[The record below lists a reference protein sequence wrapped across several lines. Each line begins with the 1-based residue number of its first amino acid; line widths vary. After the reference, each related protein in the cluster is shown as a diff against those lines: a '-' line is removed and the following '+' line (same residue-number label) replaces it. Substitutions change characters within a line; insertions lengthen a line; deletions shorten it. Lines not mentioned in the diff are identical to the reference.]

1 MRMKLTLLP
10 ALCLGVACLWT
21 VPAIAA
27 EAEEGVSTIIVE
39 GTTLEDFFTA
49 ALDYSPQLRIS
60 EERWNVS
67 TARKKS
73 ATGQLLPQI
82 NANGSISDNT
92 QSADPMN
99 IENKYRGE
107 RYSVQL
113 TQVLF
118 NWQAFAARG
127 AASLMED
134 MAEAE
139 YFAELAWL
147 LADVAEKYFNVLQA
161 EDAVTS
167 IRSELEA
174 VTNQLNQIQ
183 SFYDLQSA
191 RITDLYTAQARQ
203 AAVQSQQLE
212 LESQLALARGE
223 LRAAAGVN
231 VGTLFRLDENVEIP
245 PLADAVE
252 VWLDRA
258 RAGNPTIRARQFAME
273 AAAERVSQQRGA
285 YMPRVTLIAQKQLS
299 DLGFDNVPMNR
310 TDTTYVGVDVSIP
323 LFAGGSNRA
332 AVSEAASLRGVAQN
346 ELRQVQLEIV
356 ERART
361 AYLQAKASELR
372 TQAAER
378 LAEATQLSLTSMQ
391 RGFELNA
398 VTSVDVLNA
407 VRDRFQAE
415 RDLQRARYDN
425 IRATLYLKR
434 EAGTLTGDDLLDVGT
449 WLIAPQP

>member
-1 MRMKLTLLP
+1 MRMKLTCLP
-10 ALCLGVACLWT
+10 ALCIGVACLWALPT
-21 VPAIAA
+21 IAA
-27 EAEEGVSTIIVE
+27 EPETGVSTIIVE

-49 ALDYSPQLRIS
+49 ALDYSPQLRIA
-60 EERWNVS
+60 EERWNVG
-67 TARKKS
+67 TARKKA

-82 NANGSISDNT
+82 NANASISDNT
-92 QSADPMN
+92 QSADPLS

-127 AASLMED
+127 AASLLED
-134 MAEAE
+134 QAEAE
-139 YFAELAWL
+139 YFAELAWVL
-147 LADVAEKYFNVLQA
+147 SDVADKYFNVLQA

-191 RITDLYTAQARQ
+191 KITDLYSAQARQ

-231 VGTLFRLDENVEIP
+231 VGPLFRLDENIDIP
-245 PLADAVE
+245 ALTDTVD

-258 RAGNPTIRARQFAME
+258 RAGNPTIRARQYAME
-273 AAAERVSQQRGA
+273 AAAKRVSQQRGA
-285 YMPRVTLIAQKQLS
+285 YMPRVTLIAQQQLS
-299 DLGFDNVPMNR
+299 DIGFDNVPMNR
-310 TDTTYVGVDVSIP
+310 TDTTYFGVDVSIP
-323 LFAGGSNRA
+323 IFAGGSNRA
-332 AVSEAASLRGVAQN
+332 AVSEAVSLRGLAHN

-356 ERART
+356 ERTRT
-361 AYLQAKASELR
+361 AYLQSKSSELR
-372 TQAAER
+372 TQAAKR
-378 LAEATQLSLTSMQ
+378 LAEATQLSLTAMQ
-391 RGFELNA
+391 RGFELGA

-407 VRDRFQAE
+407 MRDRFQAE
-415 RDLQRARYDN
+415 RDLQRARYDHVK
-425 IRATLYLKR
+425 ATLYLKR
-434 EAGTLTGDDLLDVGT
+434 EAGTLTADDLLDVGA
-449 WLIAPQP
+449 WLVAPQP

>member
-10 ALCLGVACLWT
+10 ALCLGFACLWT
-21 VPAIAA
+21 LPAMAA
-27 EAEEGVSTIIVE
+27 ELEDGVSTIIVE

-49 ALDYSPQLRIS
+49 ALDYSPQLRIA

-92 QSADPMN
+92 QSADPLN
-99 IENKYRGE
+99 LENKYRGE

-134 MAEAE
+134 QAEAE

-147 LADVAEKYFNVLQA
+147 LADVSEKYFNVLQA

-191 RITDLYTAQARQ
+191 RITDLYSAQARQ

-212 LESQLALARGE
+212 LESELALARGE

-231 VGTLFRLDENVEIP
+231 VGPLFRLDENIEIP
-245 PLADAVE
+245 TLTDTVD

-258 RAGNPTIRARQFAME
+258 RAGNPTIRARQYAME
-273 AAAERVSQQRGA
+273 AAAKRVSQQRGA

-299 DLGFDNVPMNR
+299 DLGFDNVSMNR

-356 ERART
+356 ERTRT
-361 AYLQAKASELR
+361 AYLQA
-372 TQAAER
+372 
-378 LAEATQLSLTSMQ
+378 
-391 RGFELNA
+391 
-398 VTSVDVLNA
+398 
-407 VRDRFQAE
+407 
-415 RDLQRARYDN
+415 
-425 IRATLYLKR
+425 
-434 EAGTLTGDDLLDVGT
+434 
-449 WLIAPQP
+449 